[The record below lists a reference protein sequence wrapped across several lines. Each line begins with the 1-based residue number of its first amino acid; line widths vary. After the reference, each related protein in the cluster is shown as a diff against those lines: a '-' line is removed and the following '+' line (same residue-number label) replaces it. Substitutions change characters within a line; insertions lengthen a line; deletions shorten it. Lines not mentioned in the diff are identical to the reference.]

1 MRVLLSFHIN
11 SLSLEPS
18 LRISLKRRKT
28 ILWIRSRKYQAVIF
42 LPKICFHLSLSQ
54 QSRNGAGRKE
64 LFCSPIPAQTDSL
77 KFMAQHPK
85 SLSDLEPLGNAG
97 VFHRQFCFL
106 GNSKG
111 VPCQALHRA
120 GDGPPSSRACHPR
133 LCVPEALVHFPLVVL
148 NPIFL
153 FTEC

>member
-1 MRVLLSFHIN
+1 
-11 SLSLEPS
+11 
-18 LRISLKRRKT
+18 
-28 ILWIRSRKYQAVIF
+28 
-42 LPKICFHLSLSQ
+42 
-54 QSRNGAGRKE
+54 
-64 LFCSPIPAQTDSL
+64 
-77 KFMAQHPK
+77 MAQHPK
-85 SLSDLEPLGNAG
+85 SVSDLEPLGNAG

-153 FTEC
+153 FTECWAHPRPRYPVLPLEGSGEAQLNFSGAQGCLPCSGIFIILLHVLWQFEAQTSTFWFLCLSLQILNRASPQAWKAGLG

>member
-77 KFMAQHPK
+77 NSWHSTQSQCLIWNPWGA
-85 SLSDLEPLGNAG
+85 LECSTDSS
-97 VFHRQFCFL
+97 VFWGIPRVC
-106 GNSKG
+106 
-111 VPCQALHRA
+111 PA
-120 GDGPPSSRACHPR
+120 R
-133 LCVPEALVHFPLVVL
+133 LCTGLGMVLPPPEPVTPGSVFLRHLC
-148 NPIFL
+148 IFL
-153 FTEC
+153 LWF

>member
-85 SLSDLEPLGNAG
+85 SVSDLEPLGNAG
-97 VFHRQFCFL
+97 VFHRQFLVLFFGEFQGCAL
-106 GNSKG
+106 PGSAQG
-111 VPCQALHRA
+111 WGWSSLLQSLSPQALC
-120 GDGPPSSRACHPR
+120 S
-133 LCVPEALVHFPLVVL
+133 
-148 NPIFL
+148 
-153 FTEC
+153 